1 MQFAY
6 TSNTESKLIKQIL
19 SYLNNNY
26 RLKNFYLVTATPQL
40 EMEEILQELLI
51 TNYFDK
57 IIGSPVKKI
66 DAVKHD
72 INLFFF

>member
-1 MQFAY
+1 M
-6 TSNTESKLIKQIL
+6 SVIESDWVPGVL

-57 IIGSPVKKI
+57 IIGSPENIEGLVFKI
-66 DAVKHD
+66 
-72 INLFFF
+72 